1 MANSHLGLTLFSLV
15 IFFSLTKPTLSQDPS
30 PTVFEILPKFGLPS
44 GLLPKTVKSYSL
56 SDDGSFTVYLEKEC
70 YVEFDYLVYYE
81 KKITGK
87 LSYGSISDLKG
98 IQVQRFF
105 LWLGVDNI
113 RVDLPPSDSIYFQ
126 VGWINKKLDVDQFK
140 TVHSCRAGVSSGSCG
155 GLWKQFLE
163 GLFESEGFI
172 FCSRLRTM
180 MFKCCSPN
188 RYTTKCFCCMGMQL
202 RELDIQY
209 GLPRGLLP
217 DNVESYTLSP
227 SDGTFEVKLKSS
239 CYVHFDEVVYYG
251 EEIKGKLS
259 YGSVHDDVSGIQAK
273 KLFVWLSVT
282 GIEVSKVDSGMIKFF
297 VGSIS
302 EELPAKQFEV
312 VPACKRKVGGLR
324 AELESMWKNE
334 LAFKIGELLAKVW
347 GILIAQ
353 VTRKLT

>member
-15 IFFSLTKPTLSQDPS
+15 LFFSLTRPTLSQDPS

-87 LSYGSISDLKG
+87 LSYGSISNLKG

-155 GLWKQFLE
+155 GGLWKQFLE
-163 GLFESEGFI
+163 
-172 FCSRLRTM
+172 
-180 MFKCCSPN
+180 
-188 RYTTKCFCCMGMQL
+188 
-202 RELDIQY
+202 
-209 GLPRGLLP
+209 
-217 DNVESYTLSP
+217 
-227 SDGTFEVKLKSS
+227 
-239 CYVHFDEVVYYG
+239 
-251 EEIKGKLS
+251 
-259 YGSVHDDVSGIQAK
+259 
-273 KLFVWLSVT
+273 
-282 GIEVSKVDSGMIKFF
+282 
-297 VGSIS
+297 
-302 EELPAKQFEV
+302 LPAPNNDVQ
-312 VPACKRKVGGLR
+312 
-324 AELESMWKNE
+324 M
-334 LAFKIGELLAKVW
+334 LL
-347 GILIAQ
+347 
-353 VTRKLT
+353 TE

>member
-1 MANSHLGLTLFSLV
+1 MANSHLGLALFSLV
-15 IFFSLTKPTLSQDPS
+15 LFFSLTKPTLSQDPS

-56 SDDGSFTVYLEKEC
+56 ADDGSFTVYLEKEC

-87 LSYGSISDLKG
+87 LSYGSISNLKG

-163 GLFESEGFI
+163 
-172 FCSRLRTM
+172 
-180 MFKCCSPN
+180 
-188 RYTTKCFCCMGMQL
+188 
-202 RELDIQY
+202 Y

-227 SDGTFEVKLKSS
+227 SDGTFEVKLKNS
-239 CYVHFDEVVYYG
+239 CYAHFDEIVYY
-251 EEIKGKLS
+251 
-259 YGSVHDDVSGIQAK
+259 
-273 KLFVWLSVT
+273 
-282 GIEVSKVDSGMIKFF
+282 VSKVDSGMIKLF

-312 VPACKRKVGGLR
+312 VPACKRKVGGIR
-324 AELESMWKNE
+324 AELESMWKSNE
-334 LAFKIGELLAKVW
+334 HLQMCLAIMPSNSQEPSVRLKGNLWNDKSLLFFSSGRKRHSIFVSLL
-347 GILIAQ
+347 GSDKMSKDGRLIVINVICFEANFIERN
-353 VTRKLT
+353 VTSTLWKQTKSSHVLPAYFEVLEHNL

>member
-1 MANSHLGLTLFSLV
+1 MANSHLGPALFSLV
-15 IFFSLTKPTLSQDPS
+15 LFFSLTKPTLSQDPS

-163 GLFESEGFI
+163 VLTCSISQYLFDKKAALESEVDY
-172 FCSRLRTM
+172 CR
-180 MFKCCSPN
+180 
-188 RYTTKCFCCMGMQL
+188 FCCL
-202 RELDIQY
+202 CPVLNFVNWI
-209 GLPRGLLP
+209 
-217 DNVESYTLSP
+217 
-227 SDGTFEVKLKSS
+227 
-239 CYVHFDEVVYYG
+239 CVVV
-251 EEIKGKLS
+251 L
-259 YGSVHDDVSGIQAK
+259 
-273 KLFVWLSVT
+273 
-282 GIEVSKVDSGMIKFF
+282 
-297 VGSIS
+297 
-302 EELPAKQFEV
+302 
-312 VPACKRKVGGLR
+312 
-324 AELESMWKNE
+324 
-334 LAFKIGELLAKVW
+334 
-347 GILIAQ
+347 
-353 VTRKLT
+353 